1 MLSGGK
7 HIASAHYRIPTITA
21 PSSSTPHWPFSS
33 LRAIKDQSKPILVKP
48 ISVFVTLEIDWMK
61 ITALLVLKC
70 NPDGSSDPVILA
82 NASDVSHFGYFQRS
96 SVREFIVFVGRTV
109 GKRTP
114 PNQRQSVQHEE
125 YKVHS
130 YNRNG
135 LCAVGF
141 MDDHYPVRSS
151 FSLLNQVLDEY
162 QKNFGD
168 SWRAVKVDNTQLWPY
183 LNEALAKFQDP
194 AEADK
199 LLKIQRELD
208 ETKIILDSLIA
219 ADAFF
224 FFFFFFPFDQLIV
237 VDDVANANHKTIDSV
252 LARGERLDSLVDKSS
267 DLSAASQPVKCKGPN
282 WNTLSIE
289 CHNHLGPLGYGYVN
303 ICRINNKCS
312 TNRRRKPINVVQ
324 YCEHPKREENQSMLY
339 DIVSIRSVGAI
350 PWWHLLVML

>member
-1 MLSGGK
+1 
-7 HIASAHYRIPTITA
+7 
-21 PSSSTPHWPFSS
+21 
-33 LRAIKDQSKPILVKP
+33 
-48 ISVFVTLEIDWMK
+48 MK

-130 YNRNG
+130 YYRNG

-168 SWRAVKVDNTQLWPY
+168 SWRAVKVDNTQPWPY

-208 ETKIILDSLIA
+208 ETKIIL
-219 ADAFF
+219 
-224 FFFFFFPFDQLIV
+224 
-237 VDDVANANHKTIDSV
+237 HKTIDSV
-252 LARGERLDSLVDKSS
+252 LARGERLDSLVEKSS
-267 DLSAASQPVKCKGPN
+267 DLSAASQMFYKQAK
-282 WNTLSIE
+282 
-289 CHNHLGPLGYGYVN
+289 
-303 ICRINNKCS
+303 K
-312 TNRRRKPINVVQ
+312 TNQCCTI
-324 YCEHPKREENQSMLY
+324 L
-339 DIVSIRSVGAI
+339 
-350 PWWHLLVML
+350 